1 VADAVEKLLGIPLV
15 GRVIRHRF
23 FKFGAVGFSGTVINL
38 LVLYANQEVVFRSI
52 YPAERR
58 LYVSLAG
65 AIFVATLSNFI
76 WNRKWT
82 WEDRKGKTNHGVVV
96 QLGQYFLACGVAISV
111 QYLFTILLSRVLY
124 YVAANLL
131 SIGIAAMINYALNDL
146 WTFALAKKVRL
157 QEQNRE
163 RKIRRAEAI
172 GKR

>member
-1 VADAVEKLLGIPLV
+1 MADALGKLAGIPLL
-15 GRVIRHRF
+15 GRLIRHRF
-23 FKFGAVGFSGTVINL
+23 FKFGAVGFSGTIINL
-38 LVLYANQEVVFRSI
+38 LVLYVNQEVVFRSI
-52 YPAERR
+52 YPAEKR

-65 AIFVATLSNFI
+65 AILVATLSNFI

-111 QYLFTILLSRVLY
+111 QYLFTILLSRILY

-131 SIGIAAMINYALNDL
+131 SIGIAALINYALNDI
-146 WTFALAKKVRL
+146 WTFALAKRGIL
-157 QEQNRE
+157 EEQNRE
-163 RKIRRAEAI
+163 RKIRRAEPL

>member
-1 VADAVEKLLGIPLV
+1 MGDALEKLAGIPLV

-23 FKFGAVGFSGTVINL
+23 FKFGAVGFSGTIINL
-38 LVLYANQEVVFRSI
+38 AVLYLNQEVVFRSI
-52 YPAERR
+52 YPAEKR

-65 AIFVATLSNFI
+65 AIFVATVSNFI

-82 WEDRKGKTNHGVVV
+82 WEDRKGKTKHGVVV

-111 QYLFTILLSRVLY
+111 QYLFTILLSRIIH

-131 SIGIAAMINYALNDL
+131 SIGIAALINYALNDI
-146 WTFALAKKVRL
+146 WTFALAKKGRL
-157 QEQNRE
+157 EKQNRE
-163 RKIRRAEAI
+163 RKIRSAEPI